1 MSQNTSNNVLNQEV
15 DYESNIQYFPRN
27 AHAAD
32 DFNNEPQSNIS
43 LKSVSGEKQE
53 IKNLWRIK
61 AVNPQSI
68 IELRAIKQSETITKL
83 FRGKDYNSV
92 DELCLAFEQEA
103 LMLNAE
109 GFNIYVVM
117 NPINDSFVGGS
128 ARDKDIQFRDLLLID
143 IDRHKTRNAA
153 NELIPANG
161 EELEAA
167 RLLAEKVSAYLK
179 EGGWDDPA
187 VVMSGNGYHLY
198 YILDNVANSDET
210 RDAIQDFLKGLAS
223 AFDTEVVKI
232 DTSVFNAS
240 RITKVVGTIV
250 RKGKDSADRPYRIA
264 RCV

>member
-1 MSQNTSNNVLNQEV
+1 MKVLNQAE
-15 DYESNIQYFPRN
+15 
-27 AHAAD
+27 
-32 DFNNEPQSNIS
+32 
-43 LKSVSGEKQE
+43 E

-68 IELRAIKQSETITKL
+68 IDLRAIKPSGIITKL
-83 FRGKDYNSV
+83 FRGKDYKSA
-92 DELCLAFEQEA
+92 DDLCLAFEQEA
-103 LMLNAE
+103 LKLN
-109 GFNIYVVM
+109 GQGYNIYVVM
-117 NPINDSFVGGS
+117 NPIKDSFVGAS
-128 ARDKDIQFRDLLLID
+128 VRDKDIEYRDLLLID
-143 IDRHKTRNAA
+143 IDRVKTKNPA
-153 NELIPANG
+153 NE

-167 RLLAEKVSAYLK
+167 KFLAEQVLTYLK
-179 EGGWDDPA
+179 EGGWDDPV

-198 YILDNVANSDET
+198 YILDNVENTVET
-210 RDAIQDFLKGLAS
+210 RDAIQDFLKSLAA